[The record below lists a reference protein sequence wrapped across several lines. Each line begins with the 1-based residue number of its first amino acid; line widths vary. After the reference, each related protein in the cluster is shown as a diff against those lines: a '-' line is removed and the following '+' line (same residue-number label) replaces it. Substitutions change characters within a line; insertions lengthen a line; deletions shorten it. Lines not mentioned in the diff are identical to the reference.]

1 MLTGSQLIAC
11 LRCRHIYG
19 KATHSIVWLHSTSW
33 SDQSA
38 LKALINLRL
47 PQSDNT
53 ESIDIQKCTDE
64 VLRLLGAA
72 RTDERLLAPGWTL
85 QEGVLLSDTHL
96 VDADGTRLPGD
107 SYFTGTQAT
116 VRDIT
121 IPISKLAR
129 YLAEAY
135 FIQKEGHEP
144 DTVRPSPHVA
154 DLLLTA
160 PEI

>member
-1 MLTGSQLIAC
+1 MLKGSQLIAC

-85 QEGVLLSDTHL
+85 QEVIHISSMLM
-96 VDADGTRLPGD
+96 APG
-107 SYFTGTQAT
+107 SLEIVTSQELRQLFE
-116 VRDIT
+116 
-121 IPISKLAR
+121 ISR
-129 YLAEAY
+129 YP
-135 FIQKEGHEP
+135 FP
-144 DTVRPSPHVA
+144 N
-154 DLLLTA
+154 
-160 PEI
+160 